1 MIKKEKIKEWLNEKK
16 EKGVNWCV
24 TNRGKIFFGLGMAAA
39 GVGFLAAEKLHEP
52 KEGAIG
58 YTPNG
63 EDLDA
68 RIFVR
73 DRFGRESNMLNV
85 RYRKSD
91 SDLLLGMSDAIGKFC
106 NSGD

>member
-39 GVGFLAAEKLHEP
+39 GVGFLAAEKMFEP
-52 KEGAIG
+52 RSGRIECIPCDG
-58 YTPNG
+58 
-63 EDLDA
+63 DLEA
-68 RIFVR
+68 RIFVK
-73 DRFGRESNMLNV
+73 DRFGKESNMLNV
-85 RYRKSD
+85 RYDKNFSD
-91 SDLLLGMSDAIGKFC
+91 DLLEISDAIGKFC